1 MKTNNN
7 QTWISDRDLLNDP
20 LLVAEANAEVS
31 PIALEEVLEDNR
43 ITELATNRRDFLK
56 VLGFGIS
63 AATIASCEI
72 PVKRAIPY
80 VIAPDTIVP
89 GIANYYASSI
99 VNGGDYCSVLV
110 KTREGRPIKIEGN
123 ASSSVTRG
131 GTSARAQAS
140 VLSLYDINRI

>member
-43 ITELATNRRDFLK
+43 ISELATNRRDFLK

-80 VIAPDTIVP
+80 VIAPDTIVL
-89 GIANYYASSI
+89 SWSKH
-99 VNGGDYCSVLV
+99 V
-110 KTREGRPIKIEGN
+110 KVDP
-123 ASSSVTRG
+123 
-131 GTSARAQAS
+131 
-140 VLSLYDINRI
+140 